1 MRSRDRLIIQT
12 SQRIQ
17 MRHPIQGQ
25 RFHEKYRVETP
36 YKNGHLDHV
45 FADKAK
51 ALAFTDESA
60 AEFGLALLFDHLTN
74 EVIHI
79 SYHLGQFG
87 KNAKQLDLRGNLKY
101 KTTPIPNNWLD
112 KVEA

>member
-1 MRSRDRLIIQT
+1 
-12 SQRIQ
+12 

-36 YKNGHLDHV
+36 NKNGHLDHV

-87 KNAKQLDLRGNLKY
+87 KNAKHFDLRGNLKY